1 MQRFA
6 ERRHPLV
13 SSTAVLSLALIL
25 AGCNVGPDFLS
36 PRAPDV
42 ARFTTTVMPD
52 RTASS
57 PAPTGDAQRFLNG
70 ADVPARWWTVF
81 GSPEIDRRIAIA
93 LEHNPSI
100 TSAQAALRQAQEN
113 LNAAAGGQFPQ
124 VSGALGASRQKSS
137 LAGVGIENST
147 APNPIYT
154 LYNASVSVSYTI
166 DLFGSI
172 RRQVEAQAALAD
184 LQQAELDATYQA
196 LIANVVTA
204 SIQEASLRAQ
214 IRATEEIVAAFER
227 QLELIQAQQ
236 AFGARSMA
244 DVLQARSQLAG
255 QRALLPPLQQRLEQT
270 GNQLATYLGRL
281 PAEAD
286 LAPVQLD
293 SLTLPPDIPVS
304 LPSTVV
310 ASRPDI
316 RAADA
321 QLHQATAR
329 VGVATANRLP
339 NIVLSGSLG
348 SQATSF
354 NDILGAGSGIW
365 SLGLNL
371 TQPIFQ
377 GGTLTARQR
386 AAEAALQ
393 KAVADYRVTVLTAFQ
408 DVANALRALVID
420 AETLRAQAAFELAA
434 ADSLRLVRSQYD
446 AGAINILSVLDAER
460 QMLQSRI
467 SLIQARAARLQD
479 TAALY
484 AALGGGWQD
493 AAALAPPLPPPR
505 DRPWLAQ

>member
-1 MQRFA
+1 MRSA
-6 ERRHPLV
+6 DRRHLLA
-13 SSTAVLSLALIL
+13 SSTAVLTLVLLLS
-25 AGCNVGPDFLS
+25 GCNVGPDFLS
-36 PRAPDV
+36 PKAPEV
-42 ARFTTTVMPD
+42 PRFTTAVMPAQ
-52 RTASS
+52 TASS

-93 LEHNPSI
+93 LEHNPSV

-113 LNAAAGGQFPQ
+113 LNAAAGGQYPA
-124 VSGALGASRQKSS
+124 VSGALGATRQKSS

-184 LQQAELDATYQA
+184 VQQAELDATYQA

-204 SIQEASLRAQ
+204 SVQEASLRAQ
-214 IRATEEIVAAFER
+214 ITATRDIITAFER

-236 AFGARSMA
+236 NFGARSMA
-244 DVLQARSQLAG
+244 DVLQARSQLAA

-286 LAPVQLD
+286 LAPIQLD
-293 SLTLPPDIPVS
+293 TLNLPPDIPVS
-304 LPSTVV
+304 LPSSVV

-321 QLHQATAR
+321 QLHQATAQ
-329 VGVATANRLP
+329 VGIATANRLP
-339 NIVLSGSLG
+339 NVVLSGSLG

-354 NDILGAGSGIW
+354 NDMLGAGSGIW

-371 TQPIFQ
+371 AQPIFQ

-420 AETLRAQAAFELAA
+420 AETLRAQAAYELAA
-434 ADSLRLVRSQYD
+434 TDSLRLVRSQYD

-460 QMLQSRI
+460 QTLQSRI
-467 SLIQARAARLQD
+467 ALIQARAARLQD

-484 AALGGGWQD
+484 AALGGGWQE
-493 AAALAPPLPPPR
+493 AAAMAPRMPPMP
-505 DRPWLAQ
+505 DRPWLGQ

>member
-1 MQRFA
+1 MRSA
-6 ERRHPLV
+6 DRRPWMA
-13 SSTAVLSLALIL
+13 STALLLGLGL

-36 PRAPDV
+36 PKPPEV
-42 ARFTTTVMPD
+42 PRFTTTVMPAQ
-52 RTASS
+52 TASA

-81 GSPEIDRRIAIA
+81 GAPEIDRRIAIA
-93 LEHNPSI
+93 LEQNPSI
-100 TSAQAALRQAQEN
+100 SSAQSALRQAQET
-113 LNAAAGGQFPQ
+113 LNATAGGQFPQ
-124 VSGALGASRQKSS
+124 VSGALGGTRQKSS
-137 LAGVGIENST
+137 LAGIGIENSS

-172 RRQVEAQAALAD
+172 RRQVEAQAAVAD
-184 LQQAELDATYQA
+184 VAQAELDATYQA

-214 IRATEEIVAAFER
+214 IGATQEIVSAFER

-236 AFGARSMA
+236 SFGARSMA
-244 DVLQARSQLAG
+244 DVLQARSQLAA

-281 PAEAD
+281 PAEAG
-286 LAPVQLD
+286 LAPLQLD
-293 SLTLPPDIPVS
+293 QLTLPPDIPVA

-310 ASRPDI
+310 ANRPDI
-316 RAADA
+316 RAAEA
-321 QLHQATAR
+321 QLHYATAQ

-348 SQATSF
+348 SQSTAL
-354 NDILGAGSGIW
+354 NDLMGAGSGVW
-365 SLGLNL
+365 TLGLNL
-371 TQPIFQ
+371 AQPIFQ
-377 GGTLTARQR
+377 GGTLSARQR
-386 AAEAALQ
+386 AAEAGLQ

-434 ADSLRLVRSQYD
+434 TDSLRLVRTQYD
-446 AGAINILSVLDAER
+446 AGALNILSVLDAER
-460 QMLQSRI
+460 QTLQSRI
-467 SLIQARAARLQD
+467 ALIQARAARLQD

-493 AAALAPPLPPPR
+493 AAAMAPRPAPLP

>member
-1 MQRFA
+1 MRSA
-6 ERRHPLV
+6 ARRHLLV
-13 SSTAVLSLALIL
+13 SSTAVFSFALIL
-25 AGCNVGPDFLS
+25 SGCNVGPDFLS
-36 PRAPDV
+36 PKAPEV
-42 ARFTTTVMPD
+42 ARFTTAVMPD
-52 RTASS
+52 QTASS

-70 ADVPARWWTVF
+70 ADVPARWWSVF

-93 LEHNPSI
+93 LEHNPSV

-124 VSGALGASRQKSS
+124 VSGALGATRQKSS
-137 LAGVGIENST
+137 LAGFGIENST
-147 APNPIYT
+147 ASNPIYT

-166 DLFGSI
+166 DLFGSV

-184 LQQAELDATYQA
+184 VQQAELDATYQA

-214 IRATEEIVAAFER
+214 IAATQEIVTAFER

-236 AFGARSMA
+236 NFGARSMA
-244 DVLQARSQLAG
+244 DVLQARSQLAA

-286 LAPVQLD
+286 LAPIQLD
-293 SLTLPPDIPVS
+293 GLNLPPDIPVA

-310 ASRPDI
+310 ANRPDI

-321 QLHQATAR
+321 QLHQATAQ

-348 SQATSF
+348 SQATSL
-354 NDILGAGSGIW
+354 NDMLGSGSGIW

-371 TQPIFQ
+371 TQPVFQ

-420 AETLRAQAAFELAA
+420 AETLRAQAAYELAA
-434 ADSLRLVRSQYD
+434 TDSLRLVRSQYD

-460 QMLQSRI
+460 QTLQSRI
-467 SLIQARAARLQD
+467 ALIQARAARLQD
-479 TAALY
+479 SAALY

-493 AAALAPPLPPPR
+493 AAALAPRPPPPR